1 MNAVLTG
8 LCTSKFR
15 SLFDNSDD
23 DEDAESFEGFEG
35 DLADYDME
43 DDEYVPRPFNCNLS
57 PSSAPQNHLIN

>member
-8 LCTSKFR
+8 LCTFNFR

-23 DEDAESFEGFEG
+23 DEDAEGFEGFEG

-43 DDEYVPRPFNCNLS
+43 DDEYVPRQVNCNLA
-57 PSSAPQNHLIN
+57 PSSAPQNHLNN

>member
-8 LCTSKFR
+8 FCTFNFR

-23 DEDAESFEGFEG
+23 DEDAEGFEGFEG

-43 DDEYVPRPFNCNLS
+43 DDEYVPHPIHWQLFAFIGAIIRFN
-57 PSSAPQNHLIN
+57 